1 MTAFACRVIG
11 IAAMLLWS
19 AASAAQPPA
28 APPDQFFDSNGV
40 RIRYVEQG
48 QGPAIVLMHG
58 YTGTLDRHFIANGV
72 FANLAKDHRAIAID
86 LRGHGKSGKPY
97 EPGAYGEEFAHDVV
111 RLLDHLKIQRAHVL
125 GYSLGAFIAGRMA
138 TMHPERLIGAIY
150 VAGLPLRDLSFM
162 EPFAQDSVKELESE
176 LPFKS
181 LVAALQPPGAQP
193 PSEDEMRKAM
203 APLVAANDVKAL
215 AALWRGYKTLAVTDT
230 QLAAV
235 RVPSIVITGSED
247 VNAAGIPELNKLH
260 PRIRTVVVQGAQ
272 HGGPEGVMRRPEFM
286 AALREFLAGAR

>member
-1 MTAFACRVIG
+1 MTALARRVFG
-11 IAAMLLWS
+11 IAAMLVWS
-19 AASAAQPPA
+19 VASAAQPPA
-28 APPDQFFDSNGV
+28 APPDQFFDSKGV

-72 FANLAKDHRAIAID
+72 FANLAKDHRVIAID

-97 EPGAYGEEFAHDVV
+97 EPGAYGEEFSRDVV

-125 GYSLGAFIAGRMA
+125 GYSLGAFIAGRLA
-138 TMHPERLIGAIY
+138 TLHPERLIGVIY

-162 EPFAQDSVKELESE
+162 EPFARDSVKELESD
-176 LPFKS
+176 LPFRS
-181 LVAALQPPGAQP
+181 LVAALQPPGAKP

-215 AALWRGYKTLAVTDT
+215 AALWRGYKTLAVTDQ

-247 VNAAGIPELNKLH
+247 LNAAGVPELNKLH
-260 PRIRTVVVQGAQ
+260 PRITTVVVQGAQ